1 MKELQDIL
9 KANREAAGG
18 ELGLA
23 TLVRV
28 EGHSFRRPGARM
40 LMDREGPRLG
50 ALSGGCLEA
59 DVFARWREE
68 PGRPRL
74 LTYDLRNELDLIWG
88 TGTGCEGVAEIL
100 VETLDR
106 GAPWL
111 AFLEESFAA
120 RRPGWLHTVLE
131 GPALGSRH
139 WGPEGAAAPAG
150 GFMETV
156 LPPIQLWIFGASDDA
171 KPLARM
177 ARELGWTVGIAD
189 HRPAFA
195 NPDRFPEADAVRA
208 LQPAVLVPALAL
220 DARSAAV
227 LITHNYAK
235 DLEALRGLLPS
246 GAGYVGLMG
255 HRLRGAR
262 LLAALEAEG
271 QDFTPAQI
279 IRFHHPVG
287 LDLGAEAPET
297 VALSILAEIQA
308 VLAGRRGMPLRERCG
323 AIHGAPS
330 PSPASGRAGL
340 PADQAQRASGG
351 IGGAGSRA

>member
-9 KANREAAGG
+9 KAIREAGTR

-40 LMDREGPRLG
+40 LMDLEGPRLG

-59 DVFARWREE
+59 DVFARWRED

-74 LTYDLRNELDLIWG
+74 LTYDLRNDLDLIWG
-88 TGTGCEGVAEIL
+88 TGSGCGGLAEIL
-100 VETLDR
+100 VETLDPR
-106 GAPWL
+106 APWL
-111 AFLEESFAA
+111 AFLEESLAA
-120 RRPGWLHTVLE
+120 RRTGWLHTASE
-131 GPALGSRH
+131 GPALGARR
-139 WGPEGAAAPAG
+139 WGPAGTAAPEG
-150 GFMETV
+150 GFLETV
-156 LPPIQLWIFGASDDA
+156 LPPIQLWILGASDDA
-171 KPLARM
+171 QPLARM
-177 ARELGWTVGIAD
+177 AKELGWTVGVAD

-195 NPDRFPEADAVRA
+195 NAARFPMADAVRA
-208 LQPAVLVPALAL
+208 GLPRALVPALGL

-235 DLEALRGLLPS
+235 DLEALRELLPS
-246 GAGYVGLMG
+246 PAGYVGLMG

-262 LLAALEAEG
+262 LLAELEAENM
-271 QDFTPAQI
+271 DLTPAQI

-297 VALSILAEIQA
+297 VALAILAEIQA
-308 VLAGRRGMPLRERCG
+308 VLAGRRGMPLRERHG
-323 AIHGAPS
+323 AIHEAL
-330 PSPASGRAGL
+330 A
-340 PADQAQRASGG
+340 
-351 IGGAGSRA
+351 